1 MARAIVRYSC
11 NNTTDKNEA
20 DRARAKIRKI
30 LTDAGF
36 ARVGS
41 QKRGTASWELDSAT
55 PSAIGTALRKIFEVV
70 EDLDP
75 GVLDHVW
82 TYCDE

>member
-11 NNTTDKNEA
+11 DKATDKSKA
-20 DRARAKIRKI
+20 KHARGAIRKI

-36 ARVGS
+36 ER
-41 QKRGTASWELDSAT
+41 RGTASWELDGAT
-55 PSAIGTALRKIFEVV
+55 PAEVGKALREVFEVV

>member
-11 NNTTDKNEA
+11 NNTTDNAA
-20 DRARAKIRKI
+20 DRARAKIRSI
-30 LTDAGF
+30 LTNAGF
-36 ARVGS
+36 ARVGN
-41 QKRGTASWELDSAT
+41 QKRGTASWELSNAT
-55 PSAIGTALRKIFEVV
+55 PAEMGTALRQIFEIVQG
-70 EDLDP
+70 LDP